1 MRFNDSKIQKFN
13 DSTIQKF
20 NDSGI
25 RNQESGIVYVYDGTF
40 DGFLTAVFDIYASKC
55 KPLQI
60 VNERLWQ
67 QGFFET
73 PVRVVADAVK
83 SERVWNGMAKRSNK
97 RVTRMFYLAFASEL
111 PGIEM
116 TLFSYLEKLFA
127 DTTGAYYKNLLDD
140 HSFELYQTARK
151 VSFEIHRFQ
160 GFVRFQETS
169 DGLFFA
175 AIEPDHDIVS
185 LLAPHFARRYGSQP
199 WVIYDR
205 RRDKGVF
212 CKIPEIHEI
221 TLTDKQF
228 DTLTGDIHPQVKAE
242 DEDLYR
248 SLWKAYYKAI
258 NIPERKNTRLMLRLL
273 PRRYWKYLPEF

>member
-1 MRFNDSKIQKFN
+1 MISLVTLPLEGDGEGFYI
-13 DSTIQKF
+13 
-20 NDSGI
+20 
-25 RNQESGIVYVYDGTF
+25 YDGTF
-40 DGFLTAVFDIYASKC
+40 DGFLTVVFEIYASKR
-55 KPLQI
+55 KPVQI
-60 VNERLWQ
+60 VTEHRWQ
-67 QGFFET
+67 PGFFET
-73 PVRVVADAVK
+73 PIHVVTDAAR
-83 SERVWNGMAKRSNK
+83 SERVWNGIAKRSNK
-97 RVTRMFYLAFASEL
+97 RITRMFYLAFASEL
-111 PGIEM
+111 PDVEM
-116 TLFSYLEKLFA
+116 TLYSYLEKLFA
-127 DTTGAYYKNLLDD
+127 DATGTYYKNLLDD
-140 HSFELYQTARK
+140 HSFELYQIARK

-185 LLAPHFARRYGSQP
+185 FLAPHFARRYGSQS

-205 RRDKGVF
+205 RRDKGIF
-212 CKIPEIHEI
+212 WKKPDMHEI

-228 DTLTGDIHPQVKAE
+228 NTITGDILQQIKSE

-273 PRRYWKYLPEF
+273 PRRYWKYLPEKQDAI

>member
-1 MRFNDSKIQKFN
+1 M
-13 DSTIQKF
+13 T
-20 NDSGI
+20 
-25 RNQESGIVYVYDGTF
+25 YVYDGTF
-40 DGFLTAVFDIYASKC
+40 DGFLTVVFEIYASKQ
-55 KPLQI
+55 KPVQI
-60 VNERLWQ
+60 MSERLWQ

-73 PVRVVADAVK
+73 PAHVATDADR
-83 SERVWNGMAKRSNK
+83 SERVWNGIITRSNK
-97 RVTRMFYLAFASEL
+97 KITRMLYLAFASEL
-111 PGIEM
+111 PGVEM
-116 TLFSYLEKLFA
+116 TLYHYLEKLFA
-127 DTTGAYYKNLLDD
+127 DTTGVFHKNILDD
-140 HSFELYQTARK
+140 HSFELYQISRK

-185 LLAPHFARRYGSQP
+185 LLAPHFARRYGAQS

-205 RRDKGVF
+205 RRDKGMF
-212 CKIPEIHEI
+212 WKKPELHEI

-228 DTLTGDIHPQVKAE
+228 NTITGDILQHVRSE

-258 NIPERKNTRLMLRLL
+258 NIPERKNIRLMLRLL
-273 PRRYWKYLPEF
+273 PRRYWKYLPEKQ